1 MADNTADNATVAG
14 FLESL
19 GSSAPTP
26 GGGAASALVGALAAA
41 LAEMVAQLTTGR
53 PKYAAVEGRVREAI
67 EQLRAARSGLLQLMV
82 DDERAFQGVSAAY
95 KLPKHD
101 DDERAQ
107 RDAAIQNA
115 LQAAMQPPLAIMAV
129 ACDVLAVAEEIARIG
144 NGTVASD
151 AGCAALVGEAAVRT
165 AALNVLANVVLLH
178 DASIADDARQRVAE
192 SEARAADLC
201 QRTMVTVRQRMG
213 LER

>member
-1 MADNTADNATVAG
+1 MADNTADNATLVG
-14 FLESL
+14 FLEAL

-67 EQLRAARSGLLQLMV
+67 EQLRAARSGLLQLMEE
-82 DDERAFQGVSAAY
+82 DEQAFQRVSAAY
-95 KLPKHD
+95 KLPKSD
-101 DDERAQ
+101 DDERAR
-107 RDAAIQNA
+107 RDGAIQNA
-115 LQAAMQPPLAIMAV
+115 LQEAMRPPLAIMTTV
-129 ACDVLAVAEEIARIG
+129 CEVLAGAEEIARIG

-151 AGCAALVGEAAVRT
+151 AGCAALLGEAAVRS

-178 DASIADDARQRVAE
+178 DASMAGDARQRVADH
-192 SEARAADLC
+192 EARAADLC
-201 QRTMVTVRQRMG
+201 QRTMMTVRQRMG
-213 LER
+213 LEQ

>member
-1 MADNTADNATVAG
+1 MADDTADTATLTG

-41 LAEMVAQLTTGR
+41 LAEMVAQLTAGR
-53 PKYAAVEGRVREAI
+53 PKYAAVEARVREAI
-67 EQLRAARSGLLQLMV
+67 EQLRAARSRLLQLMA
-82 DDERAFQGVSAAY
+82 DDEHAFQGVSAAY

-101 DDERAQ
+101 DNERAQ
-107 RDAAIQNA
+107 RDEAIQNA

-129 ACDVLAVAEEIARIG
+129 SCDGLAVAEEIARIG
-144 NGTVASD
+144 NGTVVSD
-151 AGCAALVGEAAVRT
+151 AGCAALLGEAAVRS

-192 SEARAADLC
+192 GEARAADLC
-201 QRTMVTVRQRMG
+201 QRTMMTVRQRMG

>member
-1 MADNTADNATVAG
+1 MADDTADTATLTG

-41 LAEMVAQLTTGR
+41 LAEMVAQLTAGR
-53 PKYAAVEGRVREAI
+53 PKYAAVEARVREAI
-67 EQLRAARSGLLQLMV
+67 EQLRAARSRLLQLMA
-82 DDERAFQGVSAAY
+82 DDEHAFQGVSAAY

-101 DDERAQ
+101 DNERAQ
-107 RDAAIQNA
+107 RDEAIQNA

-129 ACDVLAVAEEIARIG
+129 SCDGLAVAEEIARIG
-144 NGTVASD
+144 NGTVVSD
-151 AGCAALVGEAAVRT
+151 AGCAALLGEAAVRS

-178 DASIADDARQRVAE
+178 DANIADDARQRVAE

-201 QRTMVTVRQRMG
+201 QRTMMTVRQRMG